1 MRLARKRFGAAV
13 MEQSRALLEKVEE
26 LAVMEELGEGILD
39 CADGE
44 AWLALLARVK
54 G

>member
-1 MRLARKRFGAAV
+1 MVQRRFGAAV
-13 MEQSRALLEKVEE
+13 MEQSRILLEGVTEP
-26 LAVMEELGEGILD
+26 AVLEELGEVLLD

-44 AWLALLARVK
+44 VWLAALARRA

>member
-1 MRLARKRFGAAV
+1 
-13 MEQSRALLEKVEE
+13 LEKVEE

>member
-1 MRLARKRFGAAV
+1 MHER
-13 MEQSRALLEKVEE
+13 SRALLERIAEP
-26 LAVMEELGEGILD
+26 AVLEELGETLLD

-44 AWLALLARVK
+44 AWLALLARVN

>member
-1 MRLARKRFGAAV
+1 MQRPWKWCLSMHER
-13 MEQSRALLEKVEE
+13 SRALLERIAEP
-26 LAVMEELGEGILD
+26 AVLEELGETLLD

-44 AWLALLARVK
+44 AWLALLARVN